1 LPGKL
6 LLTEATQTEIT
17 IMDII
22 SAELLWDIFKHIR
35 SWLANLNRAGDER
48 KRESVAA
55 LRGIIT
61 ASRETAVY
69 IRQMKDTGTHNYN
82 TENHLSLLWTELGF
96 ALEDLKLDKLARR
109 CKIKGKHWA
118 NPEHYDENFLKKADI
133 SLERMEQ
140 LARVMLINIKR

>member
-1 LPGKL
+1 
-6 LLTEATQTEIT
+6 
-17 IMDII
+17 MDNI

-35 SWLANLNRAGDER
+35 SWLANLNRASDER

-96 ALEDLKLDKLARR
+96 ALDDLKLDKLARR
-109 CKIKGKHWA
+109 CNIKGKNWA
-118 NPEHYDENFLKKADI
+118 NPEHYDENFIKKADI

-140 LARVMLINIKR
+140 LARVMLININR